1 MNAMNI
7 KRLLVAAVVLLLVDK
22 PFGSAWAK
30 EEAPL
35 VQAADSSRTVLE
47 ILQKL
52 DSDHY
57 RDLAIDDRLS
67 TELLDNYIDT
77 LDGGKSYFMQSDID
91 EFRQWQFQLDDSLA
105 AGDLSQGYAIF
116 NRFRQRLMD
125 RMEANIV
132 LLKSDYVFD
141 FKEKESLT
149 VDPKTRTWMVTPQE
163 YEDYWRK
170 RIKDGL
176 LQLILAKKEPA
187 AARELLTKRFQNQL
201 DQLRQQDSEDIFQT
215 YINALT
221 KIYDPHTEYL
231 SARTRENFDINMS
244 LSLDGIGAVLQ
255 KEDEYTKVVS
265 VVPGGPADKQGR
277 LGPGDRIIAVG
288 QGTDGPM
295 EDVIGWRLDD
305 VVALIR
311 GKKGTT
317 VRIQLMPAKAETLD
331 KTIQI
336 TLVRDRVKLEEQAA
350 QSRVLEL
357 PSPSGKI
364 KLGVIEI
371 PLFYMD
377 FEAYRNRDPDFKST
391 TRDAQKL
398 ISGLVQQDVQGI
410 VLDLRN
416 NGGGSLY
423 EAIGLTNL
431 FVDPG
436 PVVQIRHA
444 NQSVSRE
451 LARHQAVYRGP
462 LVVLVNRL
470 SASASEIF
478 AGAIQDYRRGL
489 VIGSQTFGK
498 GTVQS
503 IAPLSEGQ
511 LKLTE
516 SKFYRVSGDSTQNRG
531 VIPDIG
537 FPSLYNT
544 EDVGESSEK
553 HALPWDRING
563 LPHRIY
569 GDNAI
574 LIPKLRAHHLTRS
587 ANDPDWN
594 FMLDELALVEKQR
607 NQYVVSLNMKE
618 RQRAQE
624 TQERALFDLENKR
637 RKAKGLPVF
646 PSIQA
651 WSDEETK
658 KEEAAKASRKPT
670 DKNGSPDPMLQEAG
684 HILADYIAL
693 TSAPPT
699 PPADRHKQRANAQ
712 R

>member
-1 MNAMNI
+1 MNV
-7 KRLLVAAVVLLLVDK
+7 KGLLVAAVALLLAAN
-22 PFGSAWAK
+22 PLEPAWAK
-30 EEAPL
+30 DEAPL
-35 VQAADSSRTVLE
+35 TQAPDSSRTVLE
-47 ILQKL
+47 ILRKL

-57 RDLAIDDRLS
+57 RDVAIDDQLS
-67 TELLDNYIDT
+67 AELLDNYIDT

-91 EFRQWQFQLDDSLA
+91 EFKQWQLQLDDSLA

-116 NRFRQRLMD
+116 NRFRQRLID
-125 RMEANIV
+125 RMEANIA
-132 LLKSDYVFD
+132 LLKSDHVFD
-141 FKEKESLT
+141 FNEKESLT
-149 VDPKTRTWMVTPQE
+149 VDPKTRTWMATPQE

-201 DQLRQQDSEDIFQT
+201 DQLRQQDSEDVFQT

-221 KIYDPHTEYL
+221 KIYDPHTDYL

-277 LGPGDRIIAVG
+277 LGPGDKIIAVG
-288 QGTDGPM
+288 QGADGPM

-311 GKKGTT
+311 GKKGST
-317 VRIQLMPAKAETLD
+317 VRIQLMPAKAETPD

-336 TLVRDRVKLEEQAA
+336 TLVRDKVKLEEQAA
-350 QSRVLEL
+350 QSRVLEI
-357 PSPSGKI
+357 PGPAGKV

-377 FEAYRNRDPDFKST
+377 FEAYRKRDPDFKST
-391 TRDAQKL
+391 TSDVRKL
-398 ISGLVQQDVQGI
+398 IDELLRQKVQGI

-423 EAIGLTNL
+423 EAIGLTDL
-431 FVDPG
+431 FIDPG

-451 LARHQAVYRGP
+451 AARHQAVYRGP

-531 VIPDIG
+531 VIPDIA
-537 FPSLYNT
+537 FPSLYNI

-553 HALPWDRING
+553 HALPWDSING

-569 GDNAI
+569 SGNAK
-574 LIPKLRAHHLTRS
+574 LIPKLRAYHLTRS

-594 FMLDELALVEKQR
+594 FMLDEMALIEKQR
-607 NQYVVSLNMKE
+607 NQYTVPLNKAE
-618 RQRAQE
+618 RQRLQE
-624 TQERALFDLENKR
+624 AREKTLFDLENKR

-646 PSIQA
+646 ASIQA
-651 WSDEETK
+651 WSDAETK
-658 KEEAAKASRKPT
+658 KEEAAKARKPA
-670 DKNGSPDPMLQEAG
+670 DKSAEPDPMLRETG
-684 HILADYIAL
+684 HILADLIAI
-693 TSAPPT
+693 TTAPTT
-699 PPADRHKQRANAQ
+699 PLAHQKKQPANAQ
-712 R
+712 Q